1 MGCAGGMSF
10 QKLWEIQKQT
20 YRVDDD
26 QVRNLQWLLFLPV
39 YLFFLRRQSQS
50 RVRKAGKTMNLL
62 TLFLWNRNPFY
73 YQSQSVFSSISCFNI
88 QRFDEGFPRFF
99 DLRRFDE
106 FLWQD
111 NPCLLRFHRFL
122 FNNSIS
128 RVLLT
133 FLDFY
138 LLSRSSPGELASGS
152 FVWLIVCWPAC
163 FAYSV
168 RLYAVVPV

>member
-106 FLWQD
+106 FLFSQCFLPFLVLTSNVLTKVFRD
-111 NPCLLRFHRFL
+111 FLIFGDLTNFYDKTTHVFYDFTDFFSTIPFHEF
-122 FNNSIS
+122 
-128 RVLLT
+128 
-133 FLDFY
+133 
-138 LLSRSSPGELASGS
+138 
-152 FVWLIVCWPAC
+152 C
-163 FAYSV
+163 
-168 RLYAVVPV
+168 